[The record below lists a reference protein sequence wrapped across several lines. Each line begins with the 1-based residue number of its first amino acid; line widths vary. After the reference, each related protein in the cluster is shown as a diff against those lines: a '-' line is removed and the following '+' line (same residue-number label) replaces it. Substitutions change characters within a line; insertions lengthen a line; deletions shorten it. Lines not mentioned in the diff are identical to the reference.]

1 MDKNQARKFKIKPGQ
16 KILILNPPV
25 DFKISFDLK
34 VNIVTKL
41 QRGVDAIYLFTKNLN
56 ELKSYFKKTVR
67 LLNDKNF
74 LWLFYPK
81 SSSSI
86 KADINRDVI
95 LNFTKDY
102 PVKISS
108 LVSYNDIWSA
118 FLIRNVG
125 QEDLKKKSTD
135 KKQFLPFIDFEKR
148 LVIPP
153 EDFLKILKKNKKA
166 LEKFEKLSFTHKKE
180 YIQAILE
187 AKKPESRL
195 RRIEKTIEMLSK

>member
-1 MDKNQARKFKIKPGQ
+1 MDKNQARKFRIKPGQ

-41 QRGVDAIYLFTKNLN
+41 QKGVDAIYLFTKNLN
-56 ELKSYFKKTVR
+56 ELKSYFKKAVR

-95 LNFTKDY
+95 FNFTKDY

-118 FLIRNVG
+118 FLIRNIG
-125 QEDLKKKSTD
+125 QEDLKRKSTD
-135 KKQFLPFIDFEKR
+135 PKQFLPFIDFEKR

-187 AKKPESRL
+187 AKKPETRL

>member
-1 MDKNQARKFKIKPGQ
+1 MDKNQARKFRIKPGQ

-41 QRGVDAIYLFTKNLN
+41 QKGVDAIYLFTKNLN
-56 ELKSYFKKTVR
+56 ELKSYFKKAVR

-74 LWLFYPK
+74 LWLIYPK

-118 FLIRNVG
+118 FLIRNIG
-125 QEDLKKKSTD
+125 QEDLKRKSTD
-135 KKQFLPFIDFEKR
+135 PKQFLPFIDFEKR

-187 AKKPESRL
+187 AKKPETRL

>member
-16 KILILNPPV
+16 KILILNPPI

-41 QRGVDAIYLFTKNLN
+41 QKGVDAIYLFTKNLN
-56 ELKSYFKKTVR
+56 ELKSYFKKAVR

-118 FLIRNVG
+118 FLIRNIG
-125 QEDLKKKSTD
+125 QEDLKRKSTD
-135 KKQFLPFIDFEKR
+135 PKQFLPFIDFEKR

-187 AKKPESRL
+187 AKKPETRL